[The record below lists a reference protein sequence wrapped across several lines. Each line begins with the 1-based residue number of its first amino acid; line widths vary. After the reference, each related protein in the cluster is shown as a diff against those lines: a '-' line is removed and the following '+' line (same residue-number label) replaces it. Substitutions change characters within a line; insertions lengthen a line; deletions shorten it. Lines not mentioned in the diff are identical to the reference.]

1 MMGLFDKIFGTYS
14 DREIKRITPLMEA
27 VLALEEE
34 FSLKSDQELQAMTS
48 ILKDRYASGE
58 SLDDLLPEA
67 FATVREAAWRVLD
80 MKHYPV
86 QVIGG
91 IVLHQGRIA
100 EMKTGEGK
108 TLMATLPVYLNA
120 LAGKGVHVV
129 TVNDYLASRD
139 SEWMGKVYRFLGLT
153 VGLIV
158 PGLNKAERRESY
170 GADITYGTN
179 NEFGFDY
186 LRDNMVI
193 YKDQMVQRDL
203 NFAIVDEVDSIL
215 IDEARTPL
223 IISGKGDESS
233 DMYGRADAFVR
244 TLTPF
249 VVAELDAKEDKDEIA
264 GDADYIVDEKAKT
277 AVLTRNG
284 VDKAERYFRVENL
297 SDENNFSLQHYINNA
312 LKAHGTMHKD
322 EAYIVKDD
330 EIIIVDDFTGRLMIG
345 RRYSDGLHQAIE
357 AKEGVK
363 VESESKTLATITFQN
378 YFRMYRK
385 LSGMTGTA
393 LTEEEEFRS
402 IYKLDVIVIPTNKPL
417 VRLDEADAV
426 YKTELGKLKS
436 VVQNVKN
443 AHEKGQPVLVG
454 TVSVEQSEILSGL
467 FKKSGIKHNVLNAKQ
482 HAREAEII
490 AQAGRLGSVT
500 IATNMAGRGTDII
513 LGGNSE
519 FMARQKMRQ
528 EGYDEE
534 LIEQSTAFNETEDPV
549 ILEARDKFRMYNE
562 QYKTETEAEKQKVIE
577 AGGLYIVGTERHESR
592 RIDNQLRGRAGR
604 QGDIGR
610 SKFYLSLEDDLMRQF
625 GGERMNTLFSTMGVD
640 EDTEIQHKMLSNAIE
655 SAQKKVE
662 GRNFGIRK
670 NVLEYDDVM
679 NQQREV
685 IYKQRR
691 EVLEGKDLSKTFEE
705 YIALSIENIIR
716 DFSHG
721 WVDSSEWDTAGLQA
735 RLLDLTGELPIYKEL
750 EQMIDSGLNAEE
762 LILEVQ
768 DQAIDK
774 YHSRSEELGG
784 DELMREA
791 ERVVMLRT
799 VDNKWMDH
807 IDAMDTLKNTIG
819 MRSIAQH
826 DPVVEYRKE
835 GFEMFTEMTRS
846 IAEECAK
853 LILRAQFIANKA
865 PERKEQA
872 TETEAKQETS
882 EDVVQDKAKAFAQSQ
897 GAGKSAQEAVQQ
909 DRSVEPATRD
919 RKKLG
924 RNDPC
929 HCGSGKKFKNCHG
942 KN

>member
-14 DREIKRITPLMEA
+14 DREIKRITPLLEA